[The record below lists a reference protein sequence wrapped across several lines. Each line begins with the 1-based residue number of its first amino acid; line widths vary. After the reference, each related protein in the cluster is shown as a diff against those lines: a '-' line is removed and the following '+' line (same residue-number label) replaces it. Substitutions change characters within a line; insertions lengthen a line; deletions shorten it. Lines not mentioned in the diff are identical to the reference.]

1 MSNSKRDKEARRI
14 RELAERVRRGDG
26 DPQAVAELGSAAA
39 EYSAQQVRAAEER
52 LDKLLAR
59 AVVVPAPPGL
69 SRDVLAQV
77 RAEGRPRVVMPRR
90 KPSRTGMWLS
100 VAAVGLALVVGLLT
114 VLPGI
119 SGALGFELTA
129 GDVAPLL
136 NYLPM
141 VAALAFAAFSVIRTL
156 VNLRRDQALRRYAKQ
171 GDGS

>member
-1 MSNSKRDKEARRI
+1 MSNSKRDKEARRV

-26 DPQAVAELGSAAA
+26 DPQAAAELGSAAA
-39 EYSAQQVRAAEER
+39 EYSAQKVRAAEEH

-69 SRDVLAQV
+69 SHDVLAQV